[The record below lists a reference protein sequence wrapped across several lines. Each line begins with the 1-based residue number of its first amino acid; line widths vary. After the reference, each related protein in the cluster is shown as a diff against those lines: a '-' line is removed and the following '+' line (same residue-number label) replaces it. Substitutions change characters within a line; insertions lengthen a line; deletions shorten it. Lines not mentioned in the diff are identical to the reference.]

1 MFRCSQLTRTQRGDV
16 LELFFER
23 DDGNVL
29 TKANLQKMKEIEDE
43 FWNNAEFQSSFCMR
57 DEIPPYA
64 CVKPVSVLRFFDGT
78 YKGVDAAL
86 NDPTFDN
93 IPQVLYTAKMNNDT
107 LGDLYYALG
116 KNSTITATRAHATI
130 IREKIYLG
138 MPLKGYKNDSDR
150 TLDQIDD
157 IQKFTVK
164 HFKPLG
170 TKYFAEGAG
179 EMDFFYSSLTLLFD
193 AIKSLVFR
201 DMSLVIGSICFIM
214 LFLLFQTG
222 SFWVSGWAVLSIMTG
237 FSGANLIYRIA
248 LDFRYFGIFHVLAIF
263 ILLCIGA
270 DDVFVFYDT
279 WKFSAHYQ
287 YKSLAHRLSDCYRKA
302 AGAMLYTSLTTAVAF
317 AVSAASPL
325 LGIST
330 FGLFSALL
338 IVVNYISVIVF
349 FPTVIV
355 TYHIYWEN
363 YKCCCCCPR
372 DASSVADVNDPVPTT
387 SKKKKNG
394 KRHNV
399 VVRFLGG
406 PYFRFITHPVA
417 RWLILLCFA
426 LLVSGALYFV
436 SRLEI
441 NQEQVGAWFK
451 SLRSTYAI
459 GAI

>member
-1 MFRCSQLTRTQRGDV
+1 MTRSQHGDV

-29 TKANLQKMKEIEDE
+29 TKANLQKMKEVEDK
-43 FWNNAEFQSSFCMR
+43 FYWNADFQSGFCMITQ
-57 DEIPPYA
+57 DPPYN
-64 CVKPVSVLRFFDGT
+64 CTKPVSLLRYFDGT
-78 YKGVDAAL
+78 YRHI
-86 NDPTFDN
+86 DPRLFDPKFDN
-93 IPQVLYTAKMNNDT
+93 IPRVLNAAKMNNRT
-107 LGDLYYALG
+107 LAELYYTLG
-116 KNSTITATRAHATI
+116 KNSTITETHAYASI

-150 TLDQIDD
+150 VMDQTND
-157 IQKFTVK
+157 IKKFTVAN
-164 HFKPLG
+164 FKSIG
-170 TKYFAEGAG
+170 NKYFSEGVG
-179 EMDFFYSSLTLLFD
+179 DMGFFYSSLTLLLD
-193 AIKSLVFR
+193 AIQSLVFR
-201 DMSLVIGSICFIM
+201 DLSLVLGSIGFIM

-222 SFWVSGWAVLSIMTG
+222 SFWVSGWAVFSIMTG
-237 FSGANLIYRIA
+237 FFGANLVYRIA

-270 DDVFVFYDT
+270 DDVFVFFDT
-279 WKFSAHYQ
+279 WKYSGHHK

-355 TYHIYWEN
+355 SYHLFWEN

-372 DASSVADVNDPVPTT
+372 DATSVADVNDTT
-387 SKKKKNG
+387 PPLVDD
-394 KRHNV
+394 KRHNLI
-399 VVRFLGG
+399 VRFFSG
-406 PYFRFITHPVA
+406 PYFRLITHPVA
-417 RWLILLCFA
+417 RWLILAFFA
-426 LLVSGALYFV
+426 LLVSVSIYFV
-436 SRLEI
+436 TQLKI
-441 NQEQVGAWFK
+441 NEEQVRCR
-451 SLRSTYAI
+451 LTLCVPT
-459 GAI
+459 